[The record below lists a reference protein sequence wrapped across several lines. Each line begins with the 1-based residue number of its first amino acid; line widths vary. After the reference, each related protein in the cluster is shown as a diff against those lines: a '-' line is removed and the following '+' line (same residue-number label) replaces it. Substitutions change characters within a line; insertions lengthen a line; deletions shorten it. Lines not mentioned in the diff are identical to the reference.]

1 MLTLTAAFEEQDDG
15 SWIAWVE
22 ELPGANTQGESF
34 EEAKANLLEATRMI
48 LDAYR
53 EDAEQELKRRGR
65 HVIRERYCFA

>member
-34 EEAKANLLEATRMI
+34 AEAKANLFEATKMM
-48 LDAYR
+48 LEAYR
-53 EDAEQELKRRGR
+53 EDAERELKLRGR
-65 HVIRERYCFA
+65 HVVREQYCFA